1 MYEAIA
7 VFFVA
12 MVLISLS
19 AAFKLIAEDIK
30 DDFIIRRSKRNVH
43 RKKR

>member
-30 DDFIIRRSKRNVH
+30 DDFIIRRSRNVH
-43 RKKR
+43 HKKR